1 MTDEIDPYKPKEQL
15 ERVFSHIL
23 EVRVDNQRTRNKLW
37 EMEEKLVL
45 KDPFTAFGDFYRD
58 IQGRELNEE
67 EWEIM
72 KQIFE
77 KVKGE

>member
-1 MTDEIDPYKPKEQL
+1 M
-15 ERVFSHIL
+15 
-23 EVRVDNQRTRNKLW
+23 W